1 MDSSN
6 ITHKRILA
14 ISIPIILSN
23 VTIPLLGVV
32 DTAVIGQ
39 LGKVAPIG
47 AVGIGAL
54 IISAIYWIF
63 GFLRMG
69 TTGLTAQAVGKKDN
83 QEIIALLSRTLLI
96 GITAGL
102 VLILINDFIFWGS
115 FKVSPASEE
124 VENLAYSYMKI
135 RIYSAPAAISI
146 FGILGWLIAQ
156 ERTRM
161 VLLLQLW
168 MNGSN
173 ILLDFLFVIGFN
185 WGVEGVALATV
196 IAEVSSF
203 FLGIFI
209 CRSAFIG
216 SAWRSFH
223 LVLNKAK
230 ISKMAVVNFDILIR
244 SMFLQAAFILFMF
257 LSSDINDE
265 ILAINQILLQF
276 LSISAYAL
284 DGFAFSAEALIGQAF
299 GAKSVKSLRK
309 VSIFATFWAFL
320 AAIVLTLC
328 FYFGS
333 DFLIVL
339 MTSSEELRENA
350 QVYVYWVIV
359 APILAAPAFI
369 LDGIFIGATRSKDM
383 RNCMIISF
391 GIYCLVVWLL
401 YEPFGNQG
409 LWAAL
414 MVMFIVRAVTLFF
427 QYFSIE
433 RSIKS

>member
-320 AAIVLTLC
+320 AAIFLTLC

-369 LDGIFIGATRSKDM
+369 LDGIFIGATRTKDM

>member
-196 IAEVSSF
+196 FAEVSSF

-230 ISKMAVVNFDILIR
+230 ISKMAVVNFDILFR
-244 SMFLQAAFILFMF
+244 SMFLQAAFLIFMF
-257 LSSDINDE
+257 LSSDINDD

-299 GAKSVKSLRK
+299 GAKSVRNLRK
-309 VSIFATFWAFL
+309 VSIFVTFWAFL

-333 DFLIVL
+333 DILIAL
-339 MTSSEELRENA
+339 MTSSEELRESSKI
-350 QVYVYWVIV
+350 YVYWVIA

-369 LDGIFIGATRSKDM
+369 LDGIFIGATRTKDM
-383 RNCMIISF
+383 RNCMVISF

-414 MVMFIVRAVTLFF
+414 MVMFIVRALTLFF
-427 QYFSIE
+427 RYFSIE

>member
-54 IISAIYWIF
+54 VISAIYWIF

-196 IAEVSSF
+196 FAEVSSF

-244 SMFLQAAFILFMF
+244 SMFLQAAFIIFMF
-257 LSSDINDE
+257 LSSDINDD

-299 GAKSVKSLRK
+299 GAKSVRNLRK
-309 VSIFATFWAFL
+309 VSIFVTFWAFL

-333 DFLIVL
+333 DILIAL
-339 MTSSEELRENA
+339 MTSSEELRESSKI
-350 QVYVYWVIV
+350 YVYWVIA

-369 LDGIFIGATRSKDM
+369 LDGIFIGATRTKDM
-383 RNCMIISF
+383 RNCMVISF

-414 MVMFIVRAVTLFF
+414 MVMFIVRALTLFF

>member
-196 IAEVSSF
+196 FAEVSSF

-244 SMFLQAAFILFMF
+244 SMFLQAAFIIFMF
-257 LSSDINDE
+257 LSSDINDD

-299 GAKSVKSLRK
+299 GAKSVRNLRK
-309 VSIFATFWAFL
+309 VSIFVTFWAFL

-333 DFLIVL
+333 DILIAL
-339 MTSSEELRENA
+339 MTSSEELRESSKI
-350 QVYVYWVIV
+350 YVCWVIA

-369 LDGIFIGATRSKDM
+369 LDGIFIGATRTKDM
-383 RNCMIISF
+383 RNCMVISF

-414 MVMFIVRAVTLFF
+414 MVMFIVRALTLFF

>member
-83 QEIIALLSRTLLI
+83 QEIVALLSRTLLI

-102 VLILINDFIFWGS
+102 MLILLNDFIFWGS

-196 IAEVSSF
+196 FAEVSSF

-309 VSIFATFWAFL
+309 VSIFAIFWAFL

-369 LDGIFIGATRSKDM
+369 LDGIFIGATRTKDM

>member
-83 QEIIALLSRTLLI
+83 QEIVALLSRTLLI

-196 IAEVSSF
+196 FAEVSSF

-339 MTSSEELRENA
+339 MTSSEELRANA

-369 LDGIFIGATRSKDM
+369 LDGIFIGATRTKDM

>member
-83 QEIIALLSRTLLI
+83 QEIVALLSRTLLI

-196 IAEVSSF
+196 FAEVSSF

-244 SMFLQAAFILFMF
+244 SMFLQAAFIIFMF
-257 LSSDINDE
+257 L
-265 ILAINQILLQF
+265 AIF
-276 LSISAYAL
+276 DYYLSCGFISYK
-284 DGFAFSAEALIGQAF
+284 
-299 GAKSVKSLRK
+299 AKK
-309 VSIFATFWAFL
+309 
-320 AAIVLTLC
+320 
-328 FYFGS
+328 
-333 DFLIVL
+333 
-339 MTSSEELRENA
+339 
-350 QVYVYWVIV
+350 
-359 APILAAPAFI
+359 
-369 LDGIFIGATRSKDM
+369 
-383 RNCMIISF
+383 
-391 GIYCLVVWLL
+391 
-401 YEPFGNQG
+401 
-409 LWAAL
+409 
-414 MVMFIVRAVTLFF
+414 
-427 QYFSIE
+427 
-433 RSIKS
+433 

>member
-196 IAEVSSF
+196 FAEVSSF

-309 VSIFATFWAFL
+309 VSKFATFWAFL

-369 LDGIFIGATRSKDM
+369 LDGIFIGATRTKDM

-391 GIYCLVVWLL
+391 GINCLVVWLL

>member
-196 IAEVSSF
+196 FAEVSSF

-299 GAKSVKSLRK
+299 GAKSVRNLRK
-309 VSIFATFWAFL
+309 VSIFVTFWAFL

-328 FYFGS
+328 FYFVS
-333 DFLIVL
+333 DILIAL
-339 MTSSEELRENA
+339 MTSSEELRESSKI
-350 QVYVYWVIV
+350 YVYWVIA

-369 LDGIFIGATRSKDM
+369 LDGIFIGATRTKDM
-383 RNCMIISF
+383 RNCMVISF

-414 MVMFIVRAVTLFF
+414 MVMFIVRALTLFF

>member
-6 ITHKRILA
+6 ITHKRILT

-23 VTIPLLGVV
+23 ITIPLLGLV

-196 IAEVSSF
+196 FAEVSSF

-369 LDGIFIGATRSKDM
+369 LDGIFIGATRTKDM

>member
-1 MDSSN
+1 
-6 ITHKRILA
+6 
-14 ISIPIILSN
+14 
-23 VTIPLLGVV
+23 
-32 DTAVIGQ
+32 
-39 LGKVAPIG
+39 
-47 AVGIGAL
+47 
-54 IISAIYWIF
+54 
-63 GFLRMG
+63 
-69 TTGLTAQAVGKKDN
+69 
-83 QEIIALLSRTLLI
+83 
-96 GITAGL
+96 
-102 VLILINDFIFWGS
+102 
-115 FKVSPASEE
+115 
-124 VENLAYSYMKI
+124 
-135 RIYSAPAAISI
+135 
-146 FGILGWLIAQ
+146 
-156 ERTRM
+156 M

-196 IAEVSSF
+196 FAEVSSF

-257 LSSDINDE
+257 LSSDINDD

-299 GAKSVKSLRK
+299 GTKSVRSLRK

-320 AAIVLTLC
+320 AAIILTLC

-339 MTSSEELRENA
+339 MTSSEELRESSKI
-350 QVYVYWVIV
+350 YVYWVIA

-369 LDGIFIGATRSKDM
+369 LDGIFIGATRTKDM
-383 RNCMIISF
+383 RNCMVISF

-414 MVMFIVRAVTLFF
+414 MVMFIVRALTLFF
-427 QYFSIE
+427 RYFSIE
-433 RSIKS
+433 QSIKS

>member
-196 IAEVSSF
+196 FAEVSSF

-284 DGFAFSAEALIGQAF
+284 DGFAFSSEAFIGQAF
-299 GAKSVKSLRK
+299 GAKSAKSLRK

-369 LDGIFIGATRSKDM
+369 LDGIFIGATRTKDM

>member
-216 SAWRSFH
+216 GAWRSIH
-223 LVLNKAK
+223 LVLNKTK

-309 VSIFATFWAFL
+309 VSIFAIFWAFL

-339 MTSSEELRENA
+339 MTSSEELRANA

-369 LDGIFIGATRSKDM
+369 LDGIFIGATRTKDM

>member
-1 MDSSN
+1 MNSSH

-23 VTIPLLGVV
+23 VTIPLLGLV

-39 LGKVAPIG
+39 LGEVAPIG

-69 TTGLTAQAVGKKDN
+69 TTGLTAQAVGKKDS

-96 GITAGL
+96 GILAG
-102 VLILINDFIFWGS
+102 VILILIKDIIFFGA

-124 VENLAYSYMKI
+124 VEKLAYSYMKI

-196 IAEVSSF
+196 FAEVSSF

-209 CRSAFIG
+209 CRAAFIG
-216 SAWRSFH
+216 SAWRSFY
-223 LVLNKAK
+223 LVLDKARM
-230 ISKMAVVNFDILIR
+230 SP
-244 SMFLQAAFILFMF
+244 
-257 LSSDINDE
+257 
-265 ILAINQILLQF
+265 
-276 LSISAYAL
+276 
-284 DGFAFSAEALIGQAF
+284 
-299 GAKSVKSLRK
+299 
-309 VSIFATFWAFL
+309 VSYTH
-320 AAIVLTLC
+320 LTLP
-328 FYFGS
+328 
-333 DFLIVL
+333 
-339 MTSSEELRENA
+339 TKA
-350 QVYVYWVIV
+350 
-359 APILAAPAFI
+359 
-369 LDGIFIGATRSKDM
+369 
-383 RNCMIISF
+383 
-391 GIYCLVVWLL
+391 
-401 YEPFGNQG
+401 
-409 LWAAL
+409 
-414 MVMFIVRAVTLFF
+414 
-427 QYFSIE
+427 
-433 RSIKS
+433 

>member
-83 QEIIALLSRTLLI
+83 QEIVALLSRTLLI

-196 IAEVSSF
+196 FAEVSSF

-369 LDGIFIGATRSKDM
+369 LDGIFIGATRTKDM

>member
-83 QEIIALLSRTLLI
+83 QEIVALLSRTLLI

-196 IAEVSSF
+196 FAEVSSF

-369 LDGIFIGATRSKDM
+369 LDGIFIGATRTKDM

-414 MVMFIVRAVTLFF
+414 MVMFIVRALTLFF

>member
-1 MDSSN
+1 MNSSD

-23 VTIPLLGVV
+23 VTIPLLGLV

-39 LGKVAPIG
+39 LGEVAPIG

-69 TTGLTAQAVGKKDN
+69 TTGLTAQAVGKKDS
-83 QEIIALLSRTLLI
+83 QEIVALLSRTLLI
-96 GITAGL
+96 GISAG
-102 VLILINDFIFWGS
+102 LILILTKDLIFWCA
-115 FKVSPASEE
+115 FKVSPASKE
-124 VENLAYSYMKI
+124 VEDLAYSYMKI

-161 VLLLQLW
+161 VLLLQIW

-196 IAEVSSF
+196 FAEISSF
-203 FLGIFI
+203 FLGILI

-216 SAWRSFH
+216 SAWRSFY
-223 LVLNKAK
+223 LVLNKK
-230 ISKMAVVNFDILIR
+230 QISKMAVVNFDILIR
-244 SMFLQAAFILFMF
+244 SLFLQAAFILFMF
-257 LSSDINDE
+257 LSSDINDN

-299 GAKSVKSLRK
+299 GAKSVASVRR
-309 VSIFATFWAFL
+309 VSIFATFWALL

-333 DFLIVL
+333 GFLIAL
-339 MTSSEELRENA
+339 MTTSDELRETSKM
-350 QVYVYWVIV
+350 YVYWVIM

-369 LDGIFIGATRSKDM
+369 LDGIFIGATRTKDM

-391 GIYCLVVWLL
+391 GIYCLAVWLL

-409 LWAAL
+409 LWASL
-414 MVMFIVRAVTLFF
+414 MVMFIVRAITLFVR
-427 QYFSIE
+427 YFSIE
-433 RSIKS
+433 HLTDS

>member
-83 QEIIALLSRTLLI
+83 QEIVALLSRTLLI

-102 VLILINDFIFWGS
+102 MLILLNDFIFWGS

-369 LDGIFIGATRSKDM
+369 LDGIFIGATRTKDM

>member
-83 QEIIALLSRTLLI
+83 QEIVALLSRTLLI

-102 VLILINDFIFWGS
+102 MLILLNDFIFWGS

-223 LVLNKAK
+223 LVLNKTK

-309 VSIFATFWAFL
+309 VSIFAIFWAFL

-339 MTSSEELRENA
+339 MTSSEELRANA

-369 LDGIFIGATRSKDM
+369 LDGIFIGATRTKDM

>member
-69 TTGLTAQAVGKKDN
+69 TTGLTAQAVGKKYN
-83 QEIIALLSRTLLI
+83 QEIVALLSRTLLI

-196 IAEVSSF
+196 FAEVSSF

-223 LVLNKAK
+223 LVLNKTK

-369 LDGIFIGATRSKDM
+369 LDGIFIGATRTKDM

>member
-196 IAEVSSF
+196 FAEVSSF

-309 VSIFATFWAFL
+309 VSIFAIFWAFL

-369 LDGIFIGATRSKDM
+369 LDGIFIGATRTKDM

>member
-1 MDSSN
+1 
-6 ITHKRILA
+6 
-14 ISIPIILSN
+14 LSN

-369 LDGIFIGATRSKDM
+369 LDGIFIGATRTKDM

>member
-196 IAEVSSF
+196 FAEVSSF

-223 LVLNKAK
+223 LVLNNAK

-299 GAKSVKSLRK
+299 GAKSVKNLRK

-333 DFLIVL
+333 DILIAL
-339 MTSSEELRENA
+339 MTSSEELRESSKI
-350 QVYVYWVIV
+350 YVYWVIA

-369 LDGIFIGATRSKDM
+369 LDGIFIGTTHTKDM
-383 RNCMIISF
+383 RNCMVISF

-414 MVMFIVRAVTLFF
+414 MVMFIVRALTLFF

>member
-196 IAEVSSF
+196 FAEVSSF

-350 QVYVYWVIV
+350 QVYVYWVIL

-369 LDGIFIGATRSKDM
+369 LDGIFIGATRTKDM

>member
-14 ISIPIILSN
+14 ISIPIILTN
-23 VTIPLLGVV
+23 VTIPLLGLV

-69 TTGLTAQAVGKKDN
+69 TTGLTAQAVGKKDS

-102 VLILINDFIFWGS
+102 VLILIKDFIFWGS

-196 IAEVSSF
+196 FAEVSSF

-257 LSSDINDE
+257 LSSDINDD

-299 GAKSVKSLRK
+299 GTKSVRSLRK

-339 MTSSEELRENA
+339 MTSSEELRESSKI
-350 QVYVYWVIV
+350 YVYWVIA

-369 LDGIFIGATRSKDM
+369 LDGIFIGATRTKDM
-383 RNCMIISF
+383 RNCMVISF
-391 GIYCLVVWLL
+391 GIYCLVVWWL

-414 MVMFIVRAVTLFF
+414 MVMFIVRALTLFF
-427 QYFSIE
+427 RYFSIE
-433 RSIKS
+433 QSIKS